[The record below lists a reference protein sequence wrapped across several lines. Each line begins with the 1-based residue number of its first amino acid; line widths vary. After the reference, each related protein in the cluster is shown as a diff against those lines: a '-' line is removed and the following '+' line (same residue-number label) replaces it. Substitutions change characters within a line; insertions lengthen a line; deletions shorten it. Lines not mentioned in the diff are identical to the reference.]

1 MEGADWRAGDKKRT
15 GAFKGT
21 WWINSADS
29 ETPPEVCH
37 RPFCLERPDA
47 EDLDLRQH
55 GASWLVFNAFVRCRA
70 LQRLHLCT
78 QRHTNPPITPIFLFG
93 RRLSASSSRPRPSC
107 SSAPQ
112 VKPLLLTVGDKAQR
126 CVCVG
131 GRLLV
136 RTRCTHAHAPV
147 HALHHSVV
155 GRRFRVLERWASII
169 LVLVFPSPTARF
181 RNSALNPFSR
191 WRERSWKKKKKKLHP
206 TLCGCNDGP
215 GRPRYEWLHA
225 GKRSPSN
232 RQTGSLWKDHG
243 LKAGA
248 ALCSGQTLRK
258 RPCGKELRQLLQSR

>member
-21 WWINSADS
+21 WWINPADS

-78 QRHTNPPITPIFLFG
+78 QHHTNPPITPIFLFG
-93 RRLSASSSRPRPSC
+93 SRLSASSSRPRPSW
-107 SSAPQ
+107 AR
-112 VKPLLLTVGDKAQR
+112 PLG
-126 CVCVG
+126 
-131 GRLLV
+131 
-136 RTRCTHAHAPV
+136 
-147 HALHHSVV
+147 
-155 GRRFRVLERWASII
+155 
-169 LVLVFPSPTARF
+169 
-181 RNSALNPFSR
+181 LNPFYWLSGTR
-191 WRERSWKKKKKKLHP
+191 LRGVCVWVGGCWCEHIAHTHTRPCTHYITASLAGGFASSSAALQSSSSWFSHRRRLGSAIRLWIRFHDDGKEAGKKNQTLHP

-248 ALCSGQTLRK
+248 PLCSGQTLRK
-258 RPCGKELRQLLQSR
+258 RPCEKELRQLLQSR